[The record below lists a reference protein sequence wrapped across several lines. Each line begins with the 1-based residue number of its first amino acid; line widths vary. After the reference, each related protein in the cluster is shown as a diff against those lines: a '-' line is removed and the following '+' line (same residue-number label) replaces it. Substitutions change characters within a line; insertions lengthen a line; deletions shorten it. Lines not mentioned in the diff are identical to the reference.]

1 MLPVSSHVT
10 PAGPVARTGAA
21 GSFGRLAARFAAAAL
36 PVSSHVTPAGVA
48 GPDRRSGKLRP
59 PCRSVRSSCAP
70 GLLPRHTRRSG
81 GPDRRNG
88 CYRPPCRSVRGGCVS
103 GYLPRHTCRRCRP
116 GRAYRVLPAVLP
128 LGSRRLCFRISPTSH
143 LPALPARAGVSGAT
157 GRLTARFAAAVLP
170 VSSHVTPAGVAGPAK
185 KRCFSFADVIYII
198 LMENQTWR
206 CDEKESTGFD
216 SPGREWRP
224 PAVSRQRVQT
234 GKFTLEHLG

>member
-1 MLPVSSHVT
+1 MGATGRLTARFAAAVLPVFSHAI

-21 GSFGRLAARFAAAAL
+21 GSFGRLAARFAA
-36 PVSSHVTPAGVA
+36 
-48 GPDRRSGKLRP
+48 KLRSRSP
-59 PCRSVRSSCAP
+59 PTSHPPVRWP
-70 GLLPRHTRRSG
+70 GQ
-81 GPDRRNG
+81 
-88 CYRPPCRSVRGGCVS
+88 
-103 GYLPRHTCRRCRP
+103 
-116 GRAYRVLPAVLP
+116 AQRVLPAALP
-128 LGSRRLCFRISPTSH
+128 LGSRRLCFRISPTSHLPALPARAGVSGATGRLTARFAAAVSFRISPTSH

>member
-1 MLPVSSHVT
+1 M
-10 PAGPVARTGAA
+10 GA
-21 GSFGRLAARFAAAAL
+21 
-36 PVSSHVTPAGVA
+36 H
-48 GPDRRSGKLRP
+48 RP
-59 PCRSVRSSCAP
+59 SYRSVRSGCAP
-70 GLLPRHTRRSG
+70 GLLPRHTCRSG
-81 GPDRRNG
+81 GPRQAQREASAALPLG
-88 CYRPPCRSVRGGCVS
+88 SQQLRSRSPPTSHPPVRW
-103 GYLPRHTCRRCRP
+103 P
-116 GRAYRVLPAVLP
+116 GQAQRVLPAALP

-157 GRLTARFAAAVLP
+157 GRLTARFAAAVFP
-170 VSSHVTPAGVAGPAK
+170 DISHVTPAGVAGPGGRIGCYRPSYRSVRSGCAPGLLPRHTRRRCRPAK